1 MGTAVVVIAM
11 GEMGAGLAKEMAARG
26 AELRTSL
33 QGRGSGSAA
42 RAAEAGVKVFDDDRA
57 MLDGADFMLSVVPPA
72 AARQLAERLAPA
84 LGAAARKPIYVDC
97 NAVSP
102 AVAGEVAAIVGA
114 AGCRFADGGI
124 LGLAPA
130 PGRPPPRIY
139 VSGPAAA
146 DVAALAEFGLT
157 LRVIDDQVGKASAL
171 KCAYAALGKGVTAIG
186 AEMILGAERAG
197 IGEVLRAELAAYQ
210 PQLCAWLDRQL
221 PDIYPKAHR
230 WIAEMEEIGGFL
242 DGTAGGR
249 ATFEG
254 ISRLFEQFAAAAAT
268 RGTAD
273 NEIDLVERFRLAM
286 HRQMAPPK

>member
-1 MGTAVVVIAM
+1 MGTAVVVVAM
-11 GEMGAGLAKEMAARG
+11 GEMGAGLAKEMVARG

-33 QGRGSGSAA
+33 QGRGPGSAE
-42 RAAEAGVKVFDDDRA
+42 RAAAAGATVFDDDRA
-57 MLDGADFMLSVVPPA
+57 MLEGADFMLSVVPPA

-84 LGAAARKPIYVDC
+84 LAAVAGKPIYVDC
-97 NAVSP
+97 NAISP
-102 AVAGEVAAIVGA
+102 AMAGEVAAVVEA

-124 LGLAPA
+124 MGLAPA
-130 PGRPPPRIY
+130 PGRPSPRIY

-146 DVAALAEFGLT
+146 DVAALGNFGLD
-157 LRVIDDQVGKASAL
+157 LRVIDEVIGKASAL

-197 IGEVLRAELAAYQ
+197 IGDVLRGELAAHQ

-230 WIAEMEEIGGFL
+230 WIAEMQEIGAFL

-249 ATFEG
+249 ATFAG
-254 ISRLFEQFAAAAAT
+254 ISTLFEQFAAAAGT

-286 HRQMAPPK
+286 RQRMPPPK

>member
-1 MGTAVVVIAM
+1 MGTTVVVIAM
-11 GEMGAGLAKEMAARG
+11 GEMGAGLAKQMAARG

-33 QGRGSGSAA
+33 QGRGRGSAE
-42 RAAEAGVKVFDDDRA
+42 RAADAGVKVFDDDRA
-57 MLDGADFMLSVVPPA
+57 MLEGADFVLSVVPPA

-84 LGAAARKPIYVDC
+84 LSAVARKPIYVDC
-97 NAVSP
+97 NAISP
-102 AVAGEVAAIVGA
+102 AMAGEVAAVVGA

-130 PGRPPPRIY
+130 PGRPSPRIY
-139 VSGPAAA
+139 ISGPAAA
-146 DVAALAEFGLT
+146 DVMALADFGLE

-197 IGEVLRAELAAYQ
+197 VGDVLRAELAAHQ

-230 WIAEMEEIGGFL
+230 WVAEMNEIGAFL
-242 DGTAGGR
+242 DSTAGGR
-249 ATFEG
+249 TTFSG
-254 ISRLFEQFAAAAAT
+254 ISTLFEQFAAAATT
-268 RGTAD
+268 RGAAD
-273 NEIDLVERFRLAM
+273 NDVDLVERFRLAM
-286 HRQMAPPK
+286 RRQLSPPA